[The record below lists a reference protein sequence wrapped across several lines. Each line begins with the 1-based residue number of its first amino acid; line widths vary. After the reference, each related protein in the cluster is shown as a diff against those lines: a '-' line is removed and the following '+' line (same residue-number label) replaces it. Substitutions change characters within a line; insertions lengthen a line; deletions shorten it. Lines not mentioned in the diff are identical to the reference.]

1 MIAQLFGL
9 FPLDNISSNNPDAI
23 KFKWKSFRT
32 IFSLLFLLSS
42 FSVAFLV
49 LYKKAEEGSLSPSN
63 IIGFIF
69 YGNCA
74 CVCLFFFLLSQHWQ
88 KIMIFWSKSEQCFST
103 LKYKNN
109 LKSWSL
115 KKRINVCLYT
125 MLLLAFLEHLLFV
138 TSEAK
143 KILHRNNACNKTVD
157 NFVKQFI
164 SIQIYHVFSVIQYTH
179 LTGAIAEY
187 LNFSFTFYWSYV
199 DLFLMLIS
207 IGISTRF
214 QQINDRVKCFKGKVC

>member
-1 MIAQLFGL
+1 M
-9 FPLDNISSNNPDAI
+9 DNISSNNPEAI

-42 FSVAFLV
+42 FSVAYLV

-69 YGNCA
+69 FGNCA

-103 LKYKNN
+103 VKYNN
-109 LKSWSL
+109 NAKSWSL
-115 KKRINVCLYT
+115 KTRINVCLYT
-125 MLLLAFLEHLLFV
+125 MLLLAFLEHLLFL
-138 TSEAK
+138 TSEAR
-143 KILHRNNACNKTVD
+143 KIIHRNNVCNRTGDK
-157 NFVKQFI
+157 FVEQFVI
-164 SIQIYHVFSVIQYTH
+164 IHIYHVFSVIPYTH
-179 LTGAIAEY
+179 VRGAIAEY
-187 LNFSFTFYWSYV
+187 LNFSFTFYWSFI

-207 IGISTRF
+207 IGISTRY
-214 QQINDRVKCFKGKVC
+214 QQINERIKNFRGRV